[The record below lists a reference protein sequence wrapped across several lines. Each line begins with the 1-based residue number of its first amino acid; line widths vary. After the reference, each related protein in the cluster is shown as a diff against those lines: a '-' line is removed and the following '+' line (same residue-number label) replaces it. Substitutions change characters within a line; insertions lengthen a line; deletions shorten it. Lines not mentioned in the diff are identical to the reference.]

1 MCSKIQKTFWII
13 KGMGNQG
20 LDNKGSTVIASKI
33 LILMAISMA
42 ISIAK
47 FVLLLF
53 YFVNAIKISYMVYH
67 YKSQ

>member
-13 KGMGNQG
+13 KGTGNQG

-33 LILMAISMA
+33 LILMA